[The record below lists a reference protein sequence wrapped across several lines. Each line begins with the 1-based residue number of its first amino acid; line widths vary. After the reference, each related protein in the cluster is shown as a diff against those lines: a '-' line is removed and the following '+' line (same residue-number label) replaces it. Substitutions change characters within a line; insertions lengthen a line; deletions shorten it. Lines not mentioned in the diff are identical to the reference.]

1 MSDLASSAHSAVFE
15 HSRDAV
21 LVLDSAQ
28 RIREVNRAAERYFG
42 PRGGLVGLAVTQ
54 LLPGW
59 RPPEPRASS
68 DALHE
73 RALSLTHRTRRSW
86 PGSAREGAGR
96 RTTCAC

>member
-1 MSDLASSAHSAVFE
+1 MSDLASSAHTAVFE

-42 PRGGLVGLAVTQ
+42 PRGGLLGLAVTQ

-59 RPPEPRASS
+59 RAPEPRSS
-68 DALHE
+68 TDVPHE
-73 RALSLTHRTRRSW
+73 TEL
-86 PGSAREGAGR
+86 ARIA
-96 RTTCAC
+96 